1 MSINS
6 LRKSDF
12 ESELRLMVNNIEFYN
27 ISNDFQKKLKNGINE
42 IKICKILVSAG
53 KSRNLCKLEKD
64 QYERLLRDN
73 ITKTYKKSSNKKIEK
88 INYIAKQT
96 VPMLEDTEAC
106 ITIKDHKS
114 EFPNKI
120 LYHLIIPSK
129 WSIGKIS
136 KVIPDR
142 INEKIISLVMN

>member
-1 MSINS
+1 
-6 LRKSDF
+6 
-12 ESELRLMVNNIEFYN
+12 MVNDIEFCN
-27 ISNDFQKKLKNGINE
+27 INNDFQKKLKNGINE

-64 QYERLLRDN
+64 QYERLFREN

-106 ITIKDHKS
+106 ITIKGHKS

-129 WSIGKIS
+129 
-136 KVIPDR
+136 
-142 INEKIISLVMN
+142 